1 MMSMRFLFSR
11 ARRGLVGA
19 GLLLLVA
26 LAVACGGG
34 GGGGG
39 NGGGD
44 NGGGSGNGNGNGGGN
59 NGNNGGGGNGGNG
72 NNGGGNG
79 GGGGSGG
86 GNLDA
91 FSNLPTSSVIV
102 PAAAGDG
109 NAVLTITVAGAT
121 MQPLARSGFMS
132 DGGATATIS
141 LTSNATVIFD
151 SDNKVAPLVLSA
163 VNSDGAATATIRFV
177 SAPRVIT
184 ADLLPIP
191 VAALDATVGATILAA
206 GAAEISIWH
215 NGAMAVERYEISPD
229 DDGFGVD
236 SATGLVTATTD
247 LTPDSTYNLTLHLV
261 DSTLALTASRSL
273 RVTVSVLPPPPMFMN
288 LPASP
293 VVAAAAAEV
302 GDAAVVITV
311 ANAILPSFERSGF
324 GSDGGEMATISL
336 TSDPASIF
344 TFDNAVVSLTITLS
358 DSRRTIAAT
367 LRFMSAPR
375 VITADLLPMP
385 VAALEA
391 VAGAT
396 ILAAGAA
403 EISIWHNGITATESY
418 EISPNDGNFGVDSA
432 TGLVTATTDLTPTVT
447 YDLTLHLIDRAL
459 TLTASRSLLVTVGAV
474 PPFFVDL
481 LASPITVAADA
492 GVGEGVLT
500 VTTAN
505 AALPPFSDRSGFMSD
520 GGATATIALA
530 SEATAVF
537 DSDNAVASLALTLKN
552 GGETAMATIQFVSAL
567 RVIDAD
573 LLRIPVAAL
582 DAVASATILAAGA
595 AKISI
600 WHNGAGAV
608 EEYEISPD
616 DGNFGV
622 NSATGL
628 VTAATD
634 LTPGA
639 PYDLNLSLTDNAGN
653 SASRSLRVTVGALPL
668 LEFAANLPASSVVVA
683 AAADIGDSVLTI
695 TAAGA
700 ALPSFARSGFRS
712 DGGETAT
719 IALASIPADIFT
731 LDYAVASLAFT
742 LSDRRQ
748 TVAATVRFVSAPRAI
763 TADLLRIPVAAFEAL
778 AGVTI
783 LAAGAAK
790 ISIWHNDETAI
801 EEYDISPNDGNFGVD
816 SATGLVTA
824 TTDLT
829 PGKTYDL
836 TLHLI
841 DRGLALTASRSLRAV
856 VGALLPLGFS
866 ADLPVSPVVVAAD
879 ADIGDSV
886 LTITAAGAALPSFA
900 RSGFRSDGGAM
911 AAIALT
917 SIPADIFTLDY
928 AVASLSFTLSDP
940 RRTIAATVR
949 FVSAPR
955 AIAADLLST
964 SFAALEAVTG
974 ATILA
979 AGAAKISIWHNDAT
993 VVEEYEISPNDGNF
1007 GVDSATGLVTAMTD
1021 LTPDTTYDLT
1031 LHLVD
1036 STLALTASRSLRVTV
1051 GVLPLLEFADL
1062 PASSVVVAAA
1072 ADIGDS
1078 ILTITVAGAALPSF
1092 ARSGFMSDGGATATI
1107 ALASIPAD
1115 IFTLDYAVASLA
1127 FTLSD
1132 RRQTVAATIRFV
1144 SAPRAIDDDLL
1155 SITVAALEAVAG
1167 ATILA
1172 ADAAEISIWHNDA
1185 RAVEEYEISP
1195 NDGNFGVDS
1204 ATGLVTATTDLT
1216 PGETYN
1222 LTLHLIDRG
1231 LALTATRSLEAVVGA
1246 LPLLDFVRLPASSV
1260 VVAADADIGDS
1271 VLTITVAGA
1280 ALPSFARSGF
1290 RSDGGATATISLASI
1305 PADIF
1310 TLDYAVA
1317 SLSFTLSDRRQTVA
1331 ATVRFVS
1338 APRAI
1343 AADLLL
1349 APVAAFEAVAGV
1361 TILAAGAAKISIWHN
1376 DAAAV
1381 EEYKISPDDGN
1392 FGVDAATGLV
1402 TATTDLTPDETYDLT
1417 LHLIDRR
1424 LALTASR
1431 SLRVTVGALLP
1442 LGFAA
1447 NLPASSVVVA
1457 ADADIGDAVLTITV
1471 AGAALPPFVRSGF
1484 RSDGGAMAA
1493 ISLASIPAD
1502 IFTLDY
1508 AVASLAFTLSDP
1520 RRTIAATVRFVSA
1533 PRAIAAD
1540 LLSIPVAAL
1549 EALAGVTILA
1559 AGAAEISIWHNDAAA
1574 VEEYKISLDDG
1585 DFGVDSA
1592 TGLVTAATDLT
1603 PDATYDLTLH
1613 LIDRGLA
1620 LTASR
1625 SLEAVVGVLPLLEFA
1640 DLPASSVVVAAAADI
1655 GDSILTITVAGAAL
1669 PSFARSGFMSD
1680 GGATATI
1687 ALASIPADIFTL
1699 DYAVASLAFT
1709 LSDRRQTVA
1718 ATIRFVSAPRAIDDD
1733 LLSIT
1738 VAALEAVAGATIL
1751 AADAAE
1757 ISIWHN
1763 GTMAVERYEISPDDG
1778 NFGVDLTTGLV
1789 TATTDLTPDETYNLT
1804 LHLID
1809 RALSLTASRSL
1820 LVTVGALPPLEFMGL
1835 PASSVV
1841 VAAAA
1846 DIGDSVLT
1854 ITVAGATLP
1863 SFARSGFRSDG
1874 GATATI
1880 SLASIPA
1887 DIFTLDYAVASL
1899 SFTLSDRRQTV
1910 AATVRFVS
1918 APRAIAADLLLAP
1931 VAAFEAVA
1939 GVTILA
1945 AGAAKISIW
1954 HNDETA
1960 IEEYD
1965 ISPNDGNF
1973 GVDSATGLVTA
1984 TTDLTPDETYDL
1996 TLHLIDRRLALTASR
2011 SLRVTVGA
2019 LLPLG
2024 FAANLPAS
2032 SVVVAADA
2040 DIGDAVLTITV
2051 AGAALPP
2058 FVRSGFRS
2066 DGGAMAAISLASIPA
2081 DIFTLDYAVASL
2093 AFTLSDPRRTI
2104 AATVRFVSAP
2114 RAIAADLLSIPVAAL
2129 EALAGVT
2136 ILAAGAA
2143 EISIWHNDAAAVEEY
2158 KISPDDGN
2166 FGVDSA
2172 TGLVTATT
2180 DLTPGK
2186 TYNLTLHLIDR
2197 GLALTASRSLEAVV
2211 GVLPTLDF
2219 VDLPASSV
2227 VVAAAADIGDAILT
2241 ITVAGATLP
2250 SFARLGFMSDGGET
2264 ATIALASIPAE
2275 VFTLDYAVAS
2285 LAFTLSDRRQT
2296 VAATIR
2302 FVSAPRVIAADLL
2315 SISVA
2320 ALEALA
2326 GVTILAA
2333 GAADIS
2339 IWHNDAAAVEEYDI
2353 SPDDGNFGVDSAT
2366 GLVTATTD
2374 LTPGKT
2380 YNLTLHLIDRGLAL
2394 TASRSLEAVVGAL
2407 PLLDFVR
2414 LPASSVVVAAD
2425 ADIGDA
2431 ILTITVA
2438 GATLPSFARS
2448 GFRSDGGATAT
2459 ISLAS
2464 IPADIFTL
2472 DYAVASLS
2480 FTLSD
2485 RRQTVAATIR
2495 FVSAPRA
2502 IAADLL
2508 SAPVAALEA
2517 LAGVTILAAGAAEIS
2532 IWHNDETA
2540 IEEYDISPDD
2550 GNFGVDSATGLV
2562 TATTDL
2568 TPGKTYNLI
2577 LHLIDR
2583 GLALTASRSLE
2594 AVVGVLPTLD
2604 FVDLPA
2610 SSVVVAVAADIG
2622 DAVLTITVAGATLPS
2637 FARSGFRSD
2646 GGALATISLASEAT
2660 VVFDSDNAVASLAFT
2675 LSDRRRTV
2683 AATIRFVSAP
2693 RVIAAA
2699 PATISVSFTDAV
2711 AGVTIL
2717 AAGAA
2722 KISIWHNG
2730 AAAIEEYKISPDDGN
2745 FGVDLATGLVT
2756 AAMDLTAGDSYD
2768 FTLRLIDDALSL
2780 TASRSLRVVA
2790 SNLNPLQLRYLST
2803 VEWSRAN
2810 AYDYLVEQD
2819 GEMIDLR
2826 VVGGVMADGAT
2837 RETAFP
2843 IYNIWQ
2849 LQAIDGLRE
2858 TSSGSFS
2865 DSTLFGANA
2874 GERLGR
2880 HYRLM
2885 NDIDAG
2891 VTEEWAGGL
2900 GFHPIG
2906 NSANRGLEGGLYGD
2920 GYAIRDL
2927 WINRPNTNR
2936 VGLFAVVD
2944 GGVIASVGIEDSR
2957 IVGFTHVG
2965 ALVGQQIE
2973 GVIQNAWA
2981 SGAVTGNDFWVG
2993 GLAGLNRGGAVVD
3006 SWTRSDV
3013 RGGRLVGGLVGAV
3026 YPLTISGITIFPVIE
3041 RGQAM
3046 GDVRGDREVGGLVGL
3061 SEDGMISEN
3070 RSLATVTGEN
3080 TNIGG
3085 LIGYSS
3091 GGDIVLNWSSG
3102 PVWGSI
3108 AVGGLVGFSEDG
3120 MISENRSLATVTGE
3134 EYIGGLI
3141 GYSSGGDIVLNWS
3154 SGLVRGSIA
3163 VGGLVGFS
3171 EDGMISENRSLATVT
3186 GENFNIGGL
3195 IGYSSGGD
3203 IVLNWSSGP
3212 VRGRLNVGGLVGR
3225 NVGGMISENRSLAA
3239 VTGEER
3245 IGGLIGTSFG
3255 GDVVLNG
3262 SSGPVRGGIN
3272 VGGLVG
3278 RHWSATIARNWSI
3291 AAVTGK
3297 ENVGGLIGNI
3307 VSDGAVALN
3316 WSAGS
3321 ARGDFGVGGLIGRN
3335 RHAEVG
3341 NNWSVASASGEQ
3353 FVGGLL
3359 GRVDNDNDITD
3370 HVRDNWSGGAVA
3382 AQKNGGGMLGYARA
3396 PAIPVPYW
3404 SEETSGTTL
3413 SWGRNV
3419 RGIPSMQESTAPLFE
3434 SDPWDNGDSDLSD
3447 NVADFPVLATL
3458 DIGLQWAGLAYGL
3471 TRVLAAADGAEM
3483 AEWGERREMSRGA
3496 ATIRIDT
3503 NAMAPDTRAEGGRT
3517 STPDCVLVGGVL
3529 WATTNYNSAIVLAR
3543 AEGGVLSS
3551 ANGCEAVLTPNAGVR
3566 RATLHLAF
3574 AAAGRLCGGRTRC
3587 VILTPAIWMRGRIF
3601 WRMWNGAMPT
3611 REETMTMTGF
3621 RTLTITAR
3629 AGIRLICVLTRT
3641 VRFTIFGRY
3650 TMCGSCRRSMEKR
3663 RTTRAERTC
3672 SGLRRRFVWAV
3683 GIV

>member
-11 ARRGLVGA
+11 IRRGLVGA

-39 NGGGD
+39 NGSGD

-121 MQPLARSGFMS
+121 LQPLARSGFMS

-215 NGAMAVERYEISPD
+215 NGTMAVERYEISPD

-236 SATGLVTATTD
+236 SAMGLVTAMTV
-247 LTPDSTYNLTLHLV
+247 LTPTVTYDLTLHLI
-261 DSTLALTASRSL
+261 DSMLALTASRSL
-273 RVTVSVLPPPPMFMN
+273 RVTVGVLPPPPMFVN

-293 VVAAAAAEV
+293 VVAAAAVGV
-302 GDAAVVITV
+302 GDAALVITV
-311 ANAILPSFERSGF
+311 TNAILPPFERSGF

-336 TSDPASIF
+336 VSDPVSIF

-358 DSRRTIAAT
+358 DSRRTTVAT

-391 VAGAT
+391 VAGRA

-403 EISIWHNGITATESY
+403 GISIWHNGARAVEEY
-418 EISPNDGNFGVDSA
+418 EISPDDGNFGVDRA
-432 TGLVTATTDLTPTVT
+432 TGLVTVETDLAPEAT
-447 YDLTLHLIDRAL
+447 YDLTLRLVDRAL
-459 TLTASRSLLVTVGAV
+459 TLTASRLLQVTVGAV
-474 PPFFVDL
+474 PPSFMDL
-481 LASPITVAADA
+481 PISPIVVAADA
-492 GVGEGVLT
+492 GVGERVLT
-500 VTTAN
+500 VTTAH
-505 AALPPFSDRSGFMSD
+505 AALPSFPDRSGFMSD
-520 GGATATIALA
+520 GGETATIALA

-552 GGETAMATIQFVSAL
+552 GGETATATVRFVSAL

-573 LLRIPVAAL
+573 LLRIPVEAL

-653 SASRSLRVTVGALPL
+653 SASRSLRVTVGALPP
-668 LEFAANLPASSVVVA
+668 LEFMDLPASSVVVA

-783 LAAGAAK
+783 LATGAAK

-928 AVASLSFTLSDP
+928 AVASLAFTLSDP

-979 AGAAKISIWHNDAT
+979 AGAAEISIWHNDAGT
-993 VVEEYEISPNDGNF
+993 IEEYDISLDDGNF
-1007 GVDSATGLVTAMTD
+1007 GVDSATGLVTAATD
-1021 LTPDTTYDLT
+1021 LTPDATYDLT
-1031 LHLVD
+1031 LHLID
-1036 STLALTASRSLRVTV
+1036 RGLALTASRSLRVTV

-1115 IFTLDYAVASLA
+1115 IFTLDYAVASLS

-1172 ADAAEISIWHNDA
+1172 
-1185 RAVEEYEISP
+1185 V
-1195 NDGNFGVDS
+1195 
-1204 ATGLVTATTDLT
+1204 
-1216 PGETYN
+1216 
-1222 LTLHLIDRG
+1222 
-1231 LALTATRSLEAVVGA
+1231 
-1246 LPLLDFVRLPASSV
+1246 
-1260 VVAADADIGDS
+1260 
-1271 VLTITVAGA
+1271 
-1280 ALPSFARSGF
+1280 
-1290 RSDGGATATISLASI
+1290 
-1305 PADIF
+1305 
-1310 TLDYAVA
+1310 
-1317 SLSFTLSDRRQTVA
+1317 
-1331 ATVRFVS
+1331 
-1338 APRAI
+1338 
-1343 AADLLL
+1343 
-1349 APVAAFEAVAGV
+1349 
-1361 TILAAGAAKISIWHN
+1361 
-1376 DAAAV
+1376 
-1381 EEYKISPDDGN
+1381 
-1392 FGVDAATGLV
+1392 
-1402 TATTDLTPDETYDLT
+1402 
-1417 LHLIDRR
+1417 
-1424 LALTASR
+1424 
-1431 SLRVTVGALLP
+1431 
-1442 LGFAA
+1442 
-1447 NLPASSVVVA
+1447 
-1457 ADADIGDAVLTITV
+1457 
-1471 AGAALPPFVRSGF
+1471 
-1484 RSDGGAMAA
+1484 
-1493 ISLASIPAD
+1493 
-1502 IFTLDY
+1502 
-1508 AVASLAFTLSDP
+1508 
-1520 RRTIAATVRFVSA
+1520 
-1533 PRAIAAD
+1533 
-1540 LLSIPVAAL
+1540 
-1549 EALAGVTILA
+1549 
-1559 AGAAEISIWHNDAAA
+1559 
-1574 VEEYKISLDDG
+1574 
-1585 DFGVDSA
+1585 
-1592 TGLVTAATDLT
+1592 
-1603 PDATYDLTLH
+1603 
-1613 LIDRGLA
+1613 
-1620 LTASR
+1620 
-1625 SLEAVVGVLPLLEFA
+1625 
-1640 DLPASSVVVAAAADI
+1640 
-1655 GDSILTITVAGAAL
+1655 
-1669 PSFARSGFMSD
+1669 
-1680 GGATATI
+1680 
-1687 ALASIPADIFTL
+1687 
-1699 DYAVASLAFT
+1699 
-1709 LSDRRQTVA
+1709 
-1718 ATIRFVSAPRAIDDD
+1718 
-1733 LLSIT
+1733 
-1738 VAALEAVAGATIL
+1738 
-1751 AADAAE
+1751 DAAE

-1789 TATTDLTPDETYNLT
+1789 TATTDLTPDETYDLT

-1820 LVTVGALPPLEFMGL
+1820 LVTVGALPPLKFMGL

-1846 DIGDSVLT
+1846 DIGDAVLT

-1874 GATATI
+1874 GETATI
-1880 SLASIPA
+1880 ALASIPA

-1918 APRAIAADLLLAP
+1918 APRAITADLLSAP
-1931 VAAFEAVA
+1931 VAAFEALA

-1945 AGAAKISIW
+1945 AGEAKISIW
-1954 HNDETA
+1954 HNDA
-1960 IEEYD
+1960 AAVEEYK
-1965 ISPNDGNF
+1965 ISPDDGNF

-2058 FVRSGFRS
+2058 FARSGFRS
-2066 DGGAMAAISLASIPA
+2066 DGGETATIALASIPA

-2114 RAIAADLLSIPVAAL
+2114 RAITADLLSTSFAALEAVTGATILAAGAAKISIWHNDAGAVEEYEISPNDGNFGVDSATGLVTATTDLTPDATYNLTLHLIDRGLALTASQSLRAIVGVLPLLEFADLPASSVVVAAAADIGDSILTITVAGAALPSFARSGFMSNGGATATIALASIPADIFTLDYAVASLSFTLSDRRQTVAATIRFVSAPRAIDDDLLSITVAAL
-2129 EALAGVT
+2129 EAVAGAT
-2136 ILAAGAA
+2136 ILAVDAA
-2143 EISIWHNDAAAVEEY
+2143 EISIWHNGTMAVERYE
-2158 KISPDDGN
+2158 ISPDDGN
-2166 FGVDSA
+2166 FGVDLT

-2197 GLALTASRSLEAVV
+2197 GLSLTASRSLEAVV

-2241 ITVAGATLP
+2241 ITVASATLP

-2275 VFTLDYAVAS
+2275 VFTLDHAVAS
-2285 LAFTLSDRRQT
+2285 LAFMLSDRRRT

-2339 IWHNDAAAVEEYDI
+2339 IWHNDAVAVEEYDI

-2380 YNLTLHLIDRGLAL
+2380 YNLTLHLIDRGL
-2394 TASRSLEAVVGAL
+2394 S
-2407 PLLDFVR
+2407 
-2414 LPASSVVVAAD
+2414 
-2425 ADIGDA
+2425 
-2431 ILTITVA
+2431 
-2438 GATLPSFARS
+2438 
-2448 GFRSDGGATAT
+2448 
-2459 ISLAS
+2459 
-2464 IPADIFTL
+2464 
-2472 DYAVASLS
+2472 
-2480 FTLSD
+2480 
-2485 RRQTVAATIR
+2485 
-2495 FVSAPRA
+2495 
-2502 IAADLL
+2502 
-2508 SAPVAALEA
+2508 
-2517 LAGVTILAAGAAEIS
+2517 
-2532 IWHNDETA
+2532 
-2540 IEEYDISPDD
+2540 
-2550 GNFGVDSATGLV
+2550 
-2562 TATTDL
+2562 
-2568 TPGKTYNLI
+2568 
-2577 LHLIDR
+2577 
-2583 GLALTASRSLE
+2583 LTASRSLE

-2637 FARSGFRSD
+2637 FARSGFMSD

-2660 VVFDSDNAVASLAFT
+2660 VVFDSDNAVASLAFM

-2699 PATISVSFTDAV
+2699 PATIPVSFTDAV

-2730 AAAIEEYKISPDDGN
+2730 AGAVEKYEISPDDGN

-2803 VEWSRAN
+2803 VEWSRDN
-2810 AYDYLVEQD
+2810 AYDYMVEQD

-2826 VVGGVMADGAT
+2826 LVGGVMADGAT
-2837 RETAFP
+2837 RETAIP

-2849 LQAIDGLRE
+2849 LQAIDGLQE

-2891 VTEEWAGGL
+2891 VTEEWVGGQ

-2906 NSANRGLEGGLYGD
+2906 DSESRRGLRGGLYGD
-2920 GYAIRDL
+2920 GYAIRGL
-2927 WINRPNTNR
+2927 WINRPNAIR
-2936 VGLFAVVD
+2936 VGLFAVVY
-2944 GGVIASVGIEDSR
+2944 GGVIASVGIEDAR
-2957 IVGFTHVG
+2957 IVGFEYVG
-2965 ALVGQQIE
+2965 ALVGEQIE
-2973 GVIQNAWA
+2973 GAIQNAWA
-2981 SGAVTGNDFWVG
+2981 SGAVTGNDTWVG
-2993 GLAGLNRGGAVVD
+2993 GLVGLNGGGAVVD

-3013 RGGRLVGGLVGAV
+3013 RGGRQVGGLVGAV
-3026 YPLTISGITIFPVIE
+3026 YPLTISGVTNFPVIE

-3046 GDVRGDREVGGLVGL
+3046 GDVRGDSEVGGLVGL
-3061 SEDGMISEN
+3061 
-3070 RSLATVTGEN
+3070 
-3080 TNIGG
+3080 
-3085 LIGYSS
+3085 
-3091 GGDIVLNWSSG
+3091 
-3102 PVWGSI
+3102 
-3108 AVGGLVGFSEDG
+3108 
-3120 MISENRSLATVTGE
+3120 
-3134 EYIGGLI
+3134 
-3141 GYSSGGDIVLNWS
+3141 
-3154 SGLVRGSIA
+3154 
-3163 VGGLVGFS
+3163 S

-3212 VRGRLNVGGLVGR
+3212 VRGSIAVGGLIGRNVGGMISENRSIAAVTGEERIGGLIGTSSGGDVVLNGSSGLVRGGLNVGGLVGI

-3239 VTGEER
+3239 VTGEEN

-3255 GDVVLNG
+3255 GDIVLNG

-3278 RHWSATIARNWSI
+3278 RHLSVTIARNWSI

-3307 VSDGAVALN
+3307 IFDGAVALN

-3335 RHAEVG
+3335 RHAEVE
-3341 NNWSVASASGEQ
+3341 NNWSVSSASGEQ

-3359 GRVDNDNDITD
+3359 GRVENDNDITD

-3382 AQKNGGGMLGYARA
+3382 AQK
-3396 PAIPVPYW
+3396 
-3404 SEETSGTTL
+3404 T
-3413 SWGRNV
+3413 
-3419 RGIPSMQESTAPLFE
+3419 
-3434 SDPWDNGDSDLSD
+3434 
-3447 NVADFPVLATL
+3447 
-3458 DIGLQWAGLAYGL
+3458 
-3471 TRVLAAADGAEM
+3471 AAACWDMRERLRFLCRIGA
-3483 AEWGERREMSRGA
+3483 RKHRG
-3496 ATIRIDT
+3496 
-3503 NAMAPDTRAEGGRT
+3503 PH
-3517 STPDCVLVGGVL
+3517 SVGGAMFEESL
-3529 WATTNYNSAIVLAR
+3529 RCKSRL
-3543 AEGGVLSS
+3543 
-3551 ANGCEAVLTPNAGVR
+3551 R
-3566 RATLHLAF
+3566 RYSNPIH
-3574 AAAGRLCGGRTRC
+3574 G
-3587 VILTPAIWMRGRIF
+3587 
-3601 WRMWNGAMPT
+3601 
-3611 REETMTMTGF
+3611 
-3621 RTLTITAR
+3621 ITATATCR
-3629 AGIRLICVLTRT
+3629 TMSPIFRCWLLWTSVCNGRVWLT
-3641 VRFTIFGRY
+3641 
-3650 TMCGSCRRSMEKR
+3650 
-3663 RTTRAERTC
+3663 A
-3672 SGLRRRFVWAV
+3672 
-3683 GIV
+3683 